1 MTVKLGDE
9 LLLFNSR
16 PPQWRRYF
24 LALLL
29 DGRYYSVLL
38 LYVDISTVDGT
49 TLTMREEISAVIRR
63 TSAWNQRHQG
73 STMSKKYGCNGIE
86 REGKRGEPVMSRA
99 HE

>member
-29 DGRYYSVLL
+29 HGRYYLEL
-38 LYVDISTVDGT
+38 LYYVYIPTVDGT

-63 TSAWNQRHQG
+63 TAASSQRHQG
-73 STMSKKYGCNGIE
+73 STMSKKYGCSGIE
-86 REGKRGEPVMSRA
+86 RERA
-99 HE
+99 NTTTS